1 MDDRRFDHLLARLLD
16 EELAPVELDELA
28 ALLRDRP
35 DRQQR
40 VREQLEAADLIAQA
54 EDSLRD
60 GRRFVAAVLVQ
71 TAADPFVAKVT
82 AKLPEARSRWWFWFG
97 ASAAGLLL
105 TLGLAALLWPRYAP
119 LARIAE
125 VNGPVQWTGDG
136 GRVGPDPLVG
146 QAVGGGTLESLSVDS
161 WAVLEYA
168 DGSRVTVAGR
178 SHLTVVD
185 GPRKELRL
193 GHGRLSATVAPQ
205 PAGRAMLIHT
215 PTAVLEVV
223 GTQLNVESDSSAT
236 RVSVNEGRVKVTR
249 LVDGSV
255 ADVPA
260 DHQVVA
266 SVDRHSEFNAVRRP
280 EPARVWQSRFP
291 AGVNYGDWQTSADG
305 PAELRAKAL
314 LLTCA
319 KPKPL
324 LIYVASAAVTA
335 DDSSPLVLGDA
346 GRFVVRGR
354 LSGPSEVLFGMTMNH
369 PKGGFAG
376 KYIAMRT
383 VDAGGPFEWAIPLAD
398 LKPIEGTFPMSPAG
412 LEIVECWCLTVHDD
426 HGLAVRSIELQAD
439 NR

>member
-1 MDDRRFDHLLARLLD
+1 MDDRRFDDLLARLLD
-16 EELAPVELDELA
+16 DALTPAEVDELA
-28 ALLRDRP
+28 ALLHERP

-40 VREQLEAADLIAQA
+40 VREQLEAADLITQA
-54 EDSLRD
+54 EDDLRD
-60 GRRFVAAVLVQ
+60 GRRFVAAVLAQ
-71 TAADPFVAKVT
+71 TAADPFVAKVA

-125 VNGPVQWTGDG
+125 VNGPVQWTGAG
-136 GRVGPDPLVG
+136 GRAESDALVG
-146 QAVGGGTLESLSVDS
+146 RPVGGGTLESLSVDS
-161 WAVLEYA
+161 WAVVEYA
-168 DGSRVTVAGR
+168 DGSVVTISGR
-178 SHLTVVD
+178 SQLSVVD
-185 GPRKELRL
+185 GRQKEVRL
-193 GHGRLSATVAPQ
+193 GAGRLSARVAPQ
-205 PAGRAMLIHT
+205 PAGRPMLIHT
-215 PTAVLEVV
+215 PTALLEVV
-223 GTQLNVESDSSAT
+223 GTQVNVESDSSAT

-266 SVDRHSEFNAVRRP
+266 SVDRHSEFKAVRRP

-335 DDSSPLVLGDA
+335 EDSSPLVLGDS

-354 LSGPSEVLFGMTMNH
+354 LTGPAEVFFGMTMNH

-376 KYIAMRT
+376 KFYARRQF
-383 VDAGGPFEWAIPLAD
+383 DGGGPFEWVIPLGEFV
-398 LKPIEGTFPMSPAG
+398 PQEPVFPPSPAG
-412 LEIVECWCLTVHDD
+412 LELVECWCLTLHDD
-426 HGLAVRSIELQAD
+426 RGLAVRSIELQSD
-439 NR
+439 TR